1 MSRARGRRAA
11 PVVVVYYPDPREVE
25 RYARLV
31 RAPRGAVRLHV
42 CADAASAAAVAEDA
56 EVLFAWKFPPPL
68 YARARR
74 LRWVQA
80 MGAGVDWALPD
91 VPAGVTITRVPG
103 VFGPWMAEYVAGEL
117 ALNAAEV
124 SDARWLAVDEIC
136 RLDGTFEGDRDFYR
150 KILPSLVS

>member
-1 MSRARGRRAA
+1 M
-11 PVVVVYYPDPREVE
+11 PYYPDPREVK

-42 CADAASAAAVAEDA
+42 CADAASAATVVEDA

-91 VPAGVTITRVPG
+91 VPAGTRATYTLDPGPRAVHTDLVGDQANNWAVLARDDTPTI
-103 VFGPWMAEYVAGEL
+103 VAGRF
-117 ALNAAEV
+117 
-124 SDARWLAVDEIC
+124 SWLTASFPLKGV
-136 RLDGTFEGDRDFYR
+136 LKVFVWPAGLTGD
-150 KILPSLVS
+150 V